1 MIKQIKYQLSLLVS
15 FRKDVLE
22 QKVRKVVE
30 EIGLTRRVAYKVPF
44 VDAADM
50 CCDFQLRFCKSL
62 PSTFQRLITN
72 IVHQK
77 CSTKVQ
83 NQTFA
88 QFTLSS

>member
-44 VDAADM
+44 VNVADM
-50 CCDFQLRFCKSL
+50 L
-62 PSTFQRLITN
+62 
-72 IVHQK
+72 
-77 CSTKVQ
+77 
-83 NQTFA
+83 
-88 QFTLSS
+88 